1 MVIGIVLVDDHVVV
15 REGLRAL
22 IETQPDFTVLAEAG
36 SVAEGLIR
44 IEADRPDLV
53 ITDLQMAGGGG
64 AELITAVRRSRPEL
78 PIVVLT
84 AFGGPEDVDSALAA
98 GATSYLLKDTPRAEL
113 FAALHRTSRGETVL
127 SPAVA
132 AQVVRRL
139 RSRDDVAAPRL
150 STRELEILQ
159 QVSEG
164 RINADIARRL
174 RISEATVK
182 TYLARSY
189 AKLEV
194 NDRASA
200 VATAYRLGLLPLQ
213 TDG

>member
-1 MVIGIVLVDDHVVV
+1 MIRILLVDDHVVV
-15 REGLRAL
+15 REGLRVL
-22 IETQPDFTVLAEAG
+22 IETQPDFSIMAEAG
-36 SVAEGLIR
+36 SVAEGLVRIR
-44 IEADRPDLV
+44 AERPDLV

-64 AELITAVRRSRPEL
+64 VELITAVRRTEPEL

-84 AFGGPEDVDSALAA
+84 AFGGPGDVDSALAA

-113 FAALHRTSRGETVL
+113 FAALQRSSRGETVL

-132 AQVVRRL
+132 AQLVRRL
-139 RSRDDVAAPRL
+139 RSPDDESAPRL
-150 STRELEILQ
+150 SSRELEILQ
-159 QVSEG
+159 HVSEG

-200 VATAYRLGLLPLQ
+200 VATAYRLGLLPVQ
-213 TDG
+213 PAG

>member
-1 MVIGIVLVDDHVVV
+1 MIRILLVDDHVVV
-15 REGLRAL
+15 REGLRVL
-22 IETQPDFTVLAEAG
+22 IETQPDFSIMAEAG
-36 SVAEGLIR
+36 SVAEGLVRIR
-44 IEADRPDLV
+44 AERPDLV

-64 AELITAVRRSRPEL
+64 VELITAVRRTDPDL

-84 AFGGPEDVDSALAA
+84 AFGGPGDVDSALAA

-113 FAALHRTSRGETVL
+113 FTALQRSSRGETVL

-132 AQVVRRL
+132 ALLVRRL
-139 RSRDDVAAPRL
+139 RSPDDESAPRL
-150 STRELEILQ
+150 SGRELEILQ
-159 QVSEG
+159 HVSEG

-182 TYLARSY
+182 TYLTRSY

-194 NDRASA
+194 NDRAAA
-200 VATAYRLGLLPLQ
+200 VATAYRLGLLPVRPAE
-213 TDG
+213 